1 MAWTAPTPADVKARF
16 PAFAA
21 VPDAAIQGALDE
33 AALQVDETWV
43 SEADFR
49 LGRMLL
55 AAHILTLDGLGTGA
69 ESEAAA
75 NGASGFKRMKSGQ
88 FEVERFDTAGTV
100 PGGSDGVLGTTSYG
114 RRFLELQRRNFPAVL
129 VV

>member
-1 MAWTAPTPADVKARF
+1 MAWTAPTPGDLKARF

-21 VPDAAIQGALDE
+21 VADPAIQGALDE

-69 ESEAAA
+69 EAAA
-75 NGASGFKRMKSGQ
+75 AAGGAAGFKRMKSGNLELEQ
-88 FEVERFDTAGTV
+88 FDTHGTV
-100 PGGSDGVLGTTSYG
+100 PGAGDGVLGTTSYG
-114 RRFLELQRRNFPAVL
+114 RRFLDLLRRNIPAVAI
-129 VV
+129 V

>member
-1 MAWTAPTPADVKARF
+1 MAWPAPTPVEFKARF

-21 VPDAAIQGALDE
+21 VDDDVLQSALDE

-55 AAHILTLDGLGTGA
+55 AAHILTVDGLGTGA
-69 ESEAAA
+69 EAESAAA
-75 NGASGFKRMKSGQ
+75 GALGFKVMKSGGLSL
-88 FEVERFDTAGTV
+88 ERFSASESGAGDSGLSV
-100 PGGSDGVLGTTSYG
+100 TSYG
-114 RRFLELQRRNFPAVL
+114 RRFLDLLRRNIPAVR

>member
-69 ESEAAA
+69 EAEAAGA
-75 NGASGFKRMKSGQ
+75 GASGFKRMKSGQ
-88 FEVERFDTAGTV
+88 LELERFTAADSGA
-100 PGGSDGVLGTTSYG
+100 GSGDGLLGTTSYG
-114 RRFLELQRRNFPAVL
+114 RRFLDLLKRNFPAVL